1 MTEGL
6 TIGQAAARLQV
17 TARTLRHWEQIG
29 LAPAPGRSRAGYRR
43 YREADL
49 ERLQRIVVY
58 RELGLSLEQ
67 ICSPRHPLTERLDL
81 PASQLIDPLGTQVEC
96 VRQVPLADAL
106 LDKLGHCL
114 APQLA
119 SHLQL

>member
-29 LAPAPGRSRAGYRR
+29 LAPARSRR

-81 PASQLIDPLGTQVEC
+81 PASQLIDPLGTQAEC